1 MQFHDNLEIP
11 GGNTRRQIKVEVGL
25 GYCSAEDKCLNLH
38 EKWYLKE
45 NMVGTTIAKG
55 QIPDIRWTY
64 TKGIINLR
72 EALMIRSTSCPWAW
86 TQSSR
91 STPTS
96 SMYNLP
102 FTSRFD
108 KGISVESFT
117 WWNTR
122 WVWLVKTSEFTH
134 IKEGI
139 GSTRQGIVETYTTS
153 FNSKYHQLENRAWL
167 RKQRIQFTKGFI
179 YPWKG
184 SQGYLNIKN
193 TVG

>member
-1 MQFHDNLEIP
+1 MQFQDNLEIP
-11 GGNTRRQIKVEVGL
+11 GGNTRRQFKVEVGL
-25 GYCSAEDKCLNLH
+25 GYYSAEDKCLNLH

-55 QIPDIRWTY
+55 QIPNIRWTY

-72 EALMIRSTSCPWAW
+72 EALMIRYTSCPWAW

-102 FTSRFD
+102 LTSRFD

-122 WVWLVKTSEFTH
+122 WVRLVKTSEFTH

-139 GSTRQGIVETYTTS
+139 GSTRQGIMETYTTS

-167 RKQRIQFTKGFI
+167 RKQRIQFTEGIMYQGKTHKILGVKG
-179 YPWKG
+179 
-184 SQGYLNIKN
+184 
-193 TVG
+193 TVR